1 MIQMMRG
8 DIGTGKVKEGYL
20 KYSRGKLLFLAIAVL
35 ALAALSMVTIRLGAT
50 DLTYSEI
57 MKYLFSPDDSWN
69 TTVVWDLRLRLIVA
83 AIITGMALGL
93 AGAVMQTILRNPLA
107 SPFTL
112 GLSNA
117 SAFGASLA
125 ILFMEGGVIVG
136 QASAYVDVN
145 SPFLVTAMAFL
156 FAMLAT
162 GVMLLLVRVTECT
175 PESIVL
181 AGMAISAIFSAG
193 LAFLQYIANDVALS
207 AIVYWQ
213 FGNLSKITWDQACII
228 AVVLAAAALYFFY
241 KRWDYNAMES
251 GEEVARGLGTDI
263 RITRFVGLTVSALL
277 TATVVSFV
285 GVIGFIG
292 LVGPHIVKRIIGND
306 NRYVI
311 PGSMAVGAIVML
323 LSYIVGSFAF
333 ETVVPVGIITSAI
346 GGPLFIAILLRR
358 YRR

>member
-1 MIQMMRG
+1 
-8 DIGTGKVKEGYL
+8 
-20 KYSRGKLLFLAIAVL
+20 
-35 ALAALSMVTIRLGAT
+35 
-50 DLTYSEI
+50 
-57 MKYLFSPDDSWN
+57 
-69 TTVVWDLRLRLIVA
+69 
-83 AIITGMALGL
+83 
-93 AGAVMQTILRNPLA
+93 
-107 SPFTL
+107 
-112 GLSNA
+112 
-117 SAFGASLA
+117 
-125 ILFMEGGVIVG
+125 MEGGVIVG